1 MDGIESRRD
10 AGIKGSDGSSG
21 WLGVE
26 NRGDIVKGPGP
37 DQERGSQWVSIP
49 LWSNLLCIDS
59 QGQV

>member
-10 AGIKGSDGSSG
+10 AGIKGSDGSRG
-21 WLGVE
+21 WLRVE
-26 NRGDIVKGPGP
+26 NRGGIFMGEGP
-37 DQERGSQWVSIP
+37 DQERGSQLVSIP